1 MAAAVVRI
9 GAWLGASPVFTGA
22 GDTGV
27 NAEAGF
33 VFNRADSLSDTA
45 ANIPVPTAAGT
56 NYSWIKNLGLQVTTV
71 GTTSINNRRLYLGS
85 APTTGLSLFYKAVA
99 SGSYAQASSGSKP
112 ADNATTNGATPSG
125 YTAMATS
132 LGGAT
137 AYDGTTV
144 ATSTLGLNGSLAV
157 CVLGADFLFDTGN
170 VGSGVAVPD
179 FKLTFDEF

>member
-1 MAAAVVRI
+1 MAAAVCRI
-9 GAWLGASPVFTGA
+9 GYWNGASPTFTGG

-27 NAEAGF
+27 SAESGF
-33 VFNRADSLSDTA
+33 VFNRADSLTDTA

-85 APTTGLSLFYKAVA
+85 APTTGLTLFYKSVA
-99 SGSYAQASSGSKP
+99 SGSYTQAASGSKP
-112 ADNATTNGATPSG
+112 ADNATTNGATPAG

-132 LGGAT
+132 LGGAS
-137 AYDGTTV
+137 AYDNTTV
-144 ATSTLGLNGSLAV
+144 ATSTLGLNGTLAV
-157 CVLGADFLFDTGN
+157 CVLGADFTFDVAN
-170 VGSGVAVPD
+170 VGTGVAVPD